1 MSNLSL
7 RIISAVILAAVVLAL
22 TFYGGLPFRLLA
34 IIVGAGILFEWC
46 SITGVTHD
54 RLRTSIAGAGYG
66 AVALVIIAGTG
77 QTALWAIFGVAV
89 LAAAA
94 ADSLRRGGMWSAAG
108 LFYAGFSAIALSF
121 LREGGHGLV
130 TVVYLF
136 AVVWST
142 DVFAYFAGRAI
153 GGPKLA
159 PRISP
164 NKTWSGSI
172 GGTVCAVI
180 AGTLV
185 GAIAGKEI
193 VFAIPALAFALSIAS
208 QLGDLFESW
217 VKRRFGR
224 KDASHIIP
232 GHGGIMDRVDGL
244 VIAAMILY
252 LTIIL
257 WNQPGFLAVD
267 G

>member
-1 MSNLSL
+1 MSNLAV
-7 RIISAVILAAVVLAL
+7 RIISAVILGAIVLAL
-22 TFYGGLPFRLLA
+22 TFVGGLPFRALA
-34 IIVGAGILFEWC
+34 ILAGAGILFEWG
-46 SITGVTHD
+46 SITGVLHD
-54 RLRTSIAGAGYG
+54 RLRATISGAGYG
-66 AVALVIIAGTG
+66 AVALVIVSGTS
-77 QTALWAIFGVAV
+77 QTVLWMIFATAV
-89 LAAAA
+89 LACAA
-94 ADSLRRGGMWSAAG
+94 ADTVRNGGIWSAGG

-121 LREGGHGLV
+121 LRDDGHGLV
-130 TVVYLF
+130 TLSYLF

-142 DVFAYFAGRAI
+142 DIFAYFAGRAF

-164 NKTWSGSI
+164 NKTWSGAV

-185 GAIAGKEI
+185 AAIAGRG
-193 VFAIPALAFALSIAS
+193 VAFAVPALSFALSAAS

-217 VKRRFGR
+217 VKRKFGR

-244 VIAAMILY
+244 VIAAMTLY
-252 LTIIL
+252 LSFIF
-257 WNQPGFLAVD
+257 WNQPGFLAID
-267 G
+267 R